1 METYYL
7 IYSILSFLAI
17 LSIPVGLWIA
27 SKFLPECITWMGS
40 KVNEDLFARPKVKI
54 VLWLV
59 LGGLFTLPLLD
70 LIKWLVNLVNI
81 MFIPVGQ
88 SGMFTTFLGPIPSKV
103 YFGFMLVLMLV
114 LYGVV
119 FWFASNYLS
128 IPGQLNQVQ
137 RIFVVL
143 IIASLFYRGVSNIL
157 IYIFS
162 LQFPPNFSL
171 PNYGLTG
178 FISEVVGGIVILILF
193 LLGLSKL
200 SPNQTGDEYRT
211 N

>member
-1 METYYL
+1 MNTYYL

-27 SKFLPECITWMGS
+27 KKFLPTCINWLRS
-40 KVNEDLFARPKVKI
+40 KVNDDLFSRSIVKI
-54 VLWLV
+54 IVWLV
-59 LGGLFTLPLLD
+59 LGGLFTLPFLD
-70 LIKWLVNLVNI
+70 IIKWLVNWANLI
-81 MFIPVGQ
+81 FIPVGQ
-88 SGMFTTFLGPIPSKV
+88 SGMFTTFLGPIPINV
-103 YFGFMLVLMLV
+103 YFGFMILLLFV

-128 IPGQLNQVQ
+128 TPGQLNQAQ

-143 IIASLFYRGVSNIL
+143 IIASLFYRGISNIL

-178 FISEVVGGIVILILF
+178 FFSEVVGGIVILILILF
-193 LLGLSKL
+193 GIQKL
-200 SPNQTGDEYRT
+200 SPNQTGADV
-211 N
+211 

>member
-1 METYYL
+1 MNTYYL

-17 LSIPVGLWIA
+17 LCIPVGLWIA
-27 SKFLPECITWMGS
+27 KKFFPTCINWLRS
-40 KVNEDLFARPKVKI
+40 KVNNDLFSQATVKI
-54 VLWLV
+54 IVWLV

-70 LIKWLVNLVNI
+70 IVKWLVNWVNI
-81 MFIPVGQ
+81 IFIPVGQ
-88 SGMFTTFLGPIPSKV
+88 SGMFTTFLGPIPSNV

-114 LYGVV
+114 SYGVV

-128 IPGQLNQVQ
+128 TTGQLNQAQ

-143 IIASLFYRGVSNIL
+143 IFASLLYRGVSNIL

-178 FISEVVGGIVILILF
+178 FFSEVAGGIVILVLILF
-193 LLGLSKL
+193 GIHKL
-200 SPNQTGDEYRT
+200 SPNQT
-211 N
+211 